1 MMMDLFTK
9 TIGSWINWNLV
20 PQQQCSHISS
30 KRHQDFIIW
39 RRSRSLT
46 TAPPGHSGWRR
57 PTPVLQVTSISKY
70 KKYFTK
76 VSVISLVLV
85 DLVVYVSWQQ
95 LKLGFKLNL
104 TQLYIFFLFANFKAQ
119 KDLVIGITDWLIY
132 VATCPLHASLVIDI
146 PITSSLF
153 SSIFMI
159 RHFL

>member
-1 MMMDLFTK
+1 MSSLSK
-9 TIGSWINWNLV
+9 WNLSL
-20 PQQQCSHISS
+20 QQQCSHISS
-30 KRHQDFIIW
+30 RRPRVFITW
-39 RRSRSLT
+39 RKSPSPT

-57 PTPVLQVTSISKY
+57 PTPVLQVTSISIY

-132 VATCPLHASLVIDI
+132 VATCPLHASLVTDI